1 MREFCARVE
10 VVGVGYSVVCVCHAK
25 PHAHPHPSR
34 LSGITVV
41 LRKVSQFLVAATVRN
56 TVEGQIGRETH
67 SNKVPPDKLSRG
79 ATGWGQSKLRS
90 NSNMLNTLTAQCR
103 NARMGMDGVK
113 CHVGLFALLAV

>member
-1 MREFCARVE
+1 MRQFCARVE

-56 TVEGQIGRETH
+56 TVEGQIGRELIPTRSH
-67 SNKVPPDKLSRG
+67 RTSLAGVLLDGGKVSYG
-79 ATGWGQSKLRS
+79 ATQI
-90 NSNMLNTLTAQCR
+90 C
-103 NARMGMDGVK
+103 
-113 CHVGLFALLAV
+113 